1 MVASGLRSRHVQ
13 FLLKGINHRLRRP
26 QPLCLPQTGSY
37 LDVSS
42 RAKCYSTAAFFLGEK
57 YGLVRAFEAQTIRR
71 ATSRQKGNKGETSE
85 RKHPIRRNYEHTDN
99 IRIHVVVPRH

>member
-57 YGLVRAFEAQTIRR
+57 YGLGSPMMVFFHFGFAGSLKPLGSSPFFTRFEPHDDSSGCIG
-71 ATSRQKGNKGETSE
+71 SNKLT
-85 RKHPIRRNYEHTDN
+85 
-99 IRIHVVVPRH
+99 